1 MGKFEIEII
10 NDTSFK
16 GIPRKALYNAITN
29 VLNHFKVTSA
39 TINLI
44 MVNNE
49 QILKMNKQY
58 LGHNY
63 ITDVISFNL
72 SENQDDVIGEV
83 YICLPQAQRQAIEY
97 KTTFKNELLRL
108 AIHGILHILGFTDSK
123 LEEKNKMT
131 KMENFFLNKI
141 DKYGKTH

>member
-1 MGKFEIEII
+1 MGKFQIEII
-10 NDTSFK
+10 NDTTFR
-16 GIPRKALYNAITN
+16 GVPRKALYNAISN

-44 MVNNE
+44 MVDDE
-49 QILKMNKQY
+49 QILEMNKQY

-72 SENQDDVIGEV
+72 SESKDEIIGEV
-83 YICLPQAQRQAIEY
+83 YICLQQAQRQAKEY
-97 KTTFKNELLRL
+97 QVTFKNEILRL
-108 AIHGILHILGFTDSK
+108 AIHGILHIFGFTDSK

-131 KMENFFLNKI
+131 KMEDFFLKKICNK
-141 DKYGKTH
+141 

>member
-1 MGKFEIEII
+1 MGKFKIEII
-10 NDTSFK
+10 NDTTFR
-16 GIPRKALYNAITN
+16 GVPRKALYNAISN

-44 MVNNE
+44 LVDDE
-49 QILKMNKQY
+49 QILEMNKQY

-72 SENQDDVIGEV
+72 SESKDEIIGEV
-83 YICLPQAQRQAIEY
+83 YICLQQAQSQAKEY
-97 KTTFKNELLRL
+97 QVTFKNEILRL
-108 AIHGILHILGFTDSK
+108 AIHGILHIFGFTDNK

-131 KMENFFLNKI
+131 KMEDFFLKQIGNR
-141 DKYGKTH
+141 

>member
-1 MGKFEIEII
+1 MGKFQIEII
-10 NDTSFK
+10 NDTTFR
-16 GIPRKALYNAITN
+16 GVPRKALYNAISN

-44 MVNNE
+44 MVDDE
-49 QILKMNKQY
+49 QILEMNKQY

-72 SENQDDVIGEV
+72 SESKDEIIGEV
-83 YICLPQAQRQAIEY
+83 YICLQQAQRQAKEY
-97 KTTFKNELLRL
+97 QVTFKNEILRL
-108 AIHGILHILGFTDSK
+108 AIHGILHIFGFTDSK

-131 KMENFFLNKI
+131 KMEDYFLKQICNK
-141 DKYGKTH
+141 